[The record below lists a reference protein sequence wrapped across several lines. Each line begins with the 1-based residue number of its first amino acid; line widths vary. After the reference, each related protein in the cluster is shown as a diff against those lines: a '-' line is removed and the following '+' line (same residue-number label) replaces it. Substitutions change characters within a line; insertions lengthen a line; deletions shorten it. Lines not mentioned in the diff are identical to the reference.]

1 MSTRARTLAP
11 GIVLN
16 HGEIEVDP
24 SVDVEEVDALL
35 PLRVAVLAA
44 THGAVVERRSLQSL
58 AKLPALPEPWPPEA
72 RRLLI
77 ELLQTGRP
85 AIRVIEGL
93 DMRGCWTTILPE
105 WADVRSRPQHN
116 AYHRFT
122 VDRHLLETVA
132 EAAPLAERTERPDLL
147 VVAALLHDLGKGRSR
162 DHTALGVELAE
173 RIATRMGFPAEDVQ
187 TLVDMVRY
195 HLLLPEVATRR
206 DLGDPATIAMVAS
219 AVGTAARLHL
229 LAALSE
235 ADSRATGH
243 GAWGPWKRD
252 LLQQL
257 VDEVERLID
266 GHHPVESS
274 TDRHFTPEQQAL
286 LEQRGQVVEA
296 KDDVVTVVADDR
308 PGLFSRVAGV
318 LALHGL
324 DVLGASAYTGDNGR
338 AVSEFKV
345 VDRVRET
352 TPWRRIVSD
361 LERALD
367 GRLAVNARIAARVKT
382 YERRHPAY
390 TQLAVSAVKFDN
402 SVSPAATVIDVYAP
416 DGIGLLYRI
425 TRAMA
430 ELDLDIRSAKAET
443 FGVQAVDS
451 FYVLDRRGAK
461 ITDDAALAEMERE
474 ILHSAIGDAQS
485 VST

>member
-1 MSTRARTLAP
+1 
-11 GIVLN
+11 
-16 HGEIEVDP
+16 
-24 SVDVEEVDALL
+24 
-35 PLRVAVLAA
+35 
-44 THGAVVERRSLQSL
+44 
-58 AKLPALPEPWPPEA
+58 
-72 RRLLI
+72 
-77 ELLQTGRP
+77 
-85 AIRVIEGL
+85 
-93 DMRGCWTTILPE
+93 
-105 WADVRSRPQHN
+105 
-116 AYHRFT
+116 
-122 VDRHLLETVA
+122 
-132 EAAPLAERTERPDLL
+132 
-147 VVAALLHDLGKGRSR
+147 
-162 DHTALGVELAE
+162 
-173 RIATRMGFPAEDVQ
+173 
-187 TLVDMVRY
+187 
-195 HLLLPEVATRR
+195 
-206 DLGDPATIAMVAS
+206 
-219 AVGTAARLHL
+219 
-229 LAALSE
+229 
-235 ADSRATGH
+235 
-243 GAWGPWKRD
+243 
-252 LLQQL
+252 LQQL